1 MAGPSIFLAR
11 LLGPLALAV
20 GIGGLLNRE
29 AIRGIASSLSRE
41 PGLILILGALDLAI
55 GLAIVQVHN
64 LWVAGW
70 PVLITLIGW
79 LALARGLVRILAP
92 GWLAAHAVPK
102 LLDGGFAGAALL
114 VTAGFGLV
122 LTACGYLS

>member
-1 MAGPSIFLAR
+1 MGHSTFLAR

-29 AIRGIASSLSRE
+29 AVRTLAASLARN

-64 LWVAGW
+64 LWVLDWRLA
-70 PVLITLIGW
+70 ITLIGW
-79 LALARGLVRILAP
+79 LALARGLARILAP
-92 GWLAAHAVPK
+92 GWLAAHAAPR
-102 LLDGGFAGAALL
+102 LRQAGFSTAALVL
-114 VTAGFGLV
+114 TAACGLV
-122 LTACGYLS
+122 LTACGYLL

>member
-92 GWLAAHAVPK
+92 GWLAAHAAPK